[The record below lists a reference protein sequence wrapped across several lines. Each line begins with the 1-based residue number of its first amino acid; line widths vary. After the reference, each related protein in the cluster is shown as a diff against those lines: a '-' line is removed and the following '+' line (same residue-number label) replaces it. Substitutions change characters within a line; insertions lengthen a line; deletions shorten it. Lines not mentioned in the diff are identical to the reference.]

1 LSGCRL
7 VLDVEGGA
15 ENGKIIMW
23 SKNGGDNQKW
33 YFDDDFT
40 IRSGLGFV
48 LDVKE
53 ASTQDC
59 TTLLAFSKHGQ
70 ENQKFRIVPVDD

>member
-1 LSGCRL
+1 MSGSRL

-33 YFDDDFT
+33 HFEDDLT
-40 IRSGLGFV
+40 IKSGLGFV

-53 ASTQDC
+53 DATDNR
-59 TTLLAFSKHGQ
+59 TTLMAYSRHGQ
-70 ENQKFRIVPVDD
+70 DNQKFRVVPVDD